1 MEKIIEFYKQST
13 WNIVFNDFIVLL
25 VGCLIGYIIAKI
37 TKGKKALEHLEDFIM
52 SLSGVIFILVTVL
65 DACNIAQSVS
75 ASFLGVFSTIIFSWL
90 LTKKSSE
97 IQFKKEEEKI
107 AKLSHRRIQDI
118 EKAVLGMQQYIQDMK
133 EEKEVSTKEILSNID
148 ARIEQIKNETLSAKE
163 DWNDL
168 LSDEYKKELHEKEEK
183 QKRDYGKK
191 KEEINA
197 SPQLERMKTFVYHMK
212 NINDKKN
219 N

>member
-1 MEKIIEFYKQST
+1 
-13 WNIVFNDFIVLL
+13 
-25 VGCLIGYIIAKI
+25 
-37 TKGKKALEHLEDFIM
+37 M
-52 SLSGVIFILVTVL
+52 SLLGVIFILVTVL
-65 DACNIAQSVS
+65 DTCNIAQSVS
-75 ASFLGVFSTIIFSWL
+75 ESFLGVFSTIIFSWL

-118 EKAVLGMQQYIQDMK
+118 EKAVLGMQQYIQYMK
-133 EEKEVSTKEILSNID
+133 EEKEVSTKEVLSNID

-168 LSDEYKKELHEKEEK
+168 LSDEYKKELCVKEEK

-191 KEEINA
+191 EVDINA
-197 SPQLERMKTFVYHMK
+197 MPQLERMKTYAYFLG
-212 NINDKKN
+212 NRNDKKN
-219 N
+219 Q